1 MKKMFLIAAALF
13 AAICFASCSNP
24 AGGSGD
30 SGGQVSGGTTGGQT
44 NGGESPNNGGQQG
57 GENTG
62 GQQGGQSQTVQG
74 LDFTKIDY
82 KYNLNAGDTVQIA
95 GVMSDTYTIIRVESL
110 NESVAKAFSQDG
122 KFYMTG
128 VSAGTAFVKA
138 CFKFNGL
145 EDDSRYFYRCDVTVT
160 GSSSGGGNTNIS
172 QDTTTSEGLKNFLIG
187 TWTCSGTSVGRN
199 YLGTIELKANMTG
212 HINMTLGGDT
222 IHNKDFTWTAYT
234 TKYTNSQ
241 TGYTTAKTLSISGAN
256 EGAIDGDHTI
266 TTGTNRFTLKDY
278 LAFGMPQTTE
288 WTKQ

>member
-13 AAICFASCSNP
+13 AALCFASCSNS

-30 SGGQVSGGTTGGQT
+30 SGGQVSGGTT
-44 NGGESPNNGGQQG
+44 GGQQG

-82 KYNLNAGDTVQIA
+82 KYNLNAGETIQIA

-128 VSAGTAFVKA
+128 VSAGTAVVKA

-160 GSSSGGGNTNIS
+160 GSSSGGGSAQNTLTDFLAGAWTHYNPGAYG
-172 QDTTTSEGLKNFLIG
+172 TS
-187 TWTCSGTSVGRN
+187 SGTLTLNSN
-199 YLGTIELKANMTG
+199 KTG
-212 HINMTLGGDT
+212 HITAYLKGSVV
-222 IHNKDFTWTAYT
+222 HNKDFTWTAYET
-234 TKYTNSQ
+234 RDAHNKPI
-241 TGYTTAKTLSISGAN
+241 KILSISGTGSSS
-256 EGAIDGDHTI
+256 GAIDGDHTI
-266 TTGTNRFTLKDY
+266 TTGTNSFTMHCNFG
-278 LAFGMPQTTE
+278 FGMPDPSE